1 MEDTEEMKLDALVD
15 ENGAYEQ
22 KVEDQEKAKTETE
35 KSEGTQETVKTPEEK
50 GWTTS
55 LPKKFREE
63 ASKYENMESY
73 LTALKED
80 KEKDES
86 DNEDQT
92 ASEWESIIEQAS
104 GNGTF
109 DSELY
114 STMKSLGVK
123 AESAQKIMDK
133 IGEINNRVLDDAR
146 KNLTANLRSIWG
158 DENLKTNFEDAQ
170 KGYAAWAKEN
180 RELAKQASRNALDF
194 NPVFIDVF
202 RTIGKSLRE
211 TTAGK
216 GSPIN
221 QEKKT
226 GNRYGVEV

>member
-1 MEDTEEMKLDALVD
+1 MEDTEDMKLDALVD
-15 ENGAYEQ
+15 ENGSGDQE
-22 KVEDQEKAKTETE
+22 VEDQKKAKTETG
-35 KSEGTQETVKTPEEK
+35 KSDGTQESAKAPEEK

-55 LPKKFREE
+55 LPKRFREE

-73 LTALKED
+73 LTALKEE
-80 KEKDES
+80 KENDEPAN
-86 DNEDQT
+86 DDHT
-92 ASEWESIIEQAS
+92 ASEWENLIEQAA
-104 GNGTF
+104 GDGTF

-114 STMKSLGVK
+114 STMKSLGVS
-123 AESAQKIMDK
+123 AESAQKIVSK

-146 KNLTANLRSIWG
+146 KNFTANLRSIWG
-158 DENLKTNFEDAQ
+158 DDNLKSNFEDAQ

-194 NPVFIDVF
+194 NPIFIDVF

-211 TTAGK
+211 TSSGK
-216 GSPIN
+216 GAPVN